1 MRKLLAL
8 VCIAMLMA
16 NCDLKA
22 QTERGTLMLGGS
34 ASLQATED
42 ASVFLFNPNF
52 GVLAANNFAV
62 GLQASILSSEG
73 YSQWALGPFA
83 RLYFGKN
90 DKGKLFGQGSVSING
105 GDGSDVFLGAGLTGG
120 YAVFLNQSIA
130 VELSV
135 SYFRIDDSGLVIAG
149 AGFQIH
155 FKKQK

>member
-1 MRKLLAL
+1 MRKLLTL
-8 VCIAMLMA
+8 VCISMLIA
-16 NCDLKA
+16 SVDLNA

-42 ASVFLFNPNF
+42 VSVVLINPNF

-62 GLQASILSSEG
+62 GLQASILSSDG
-73 YSQWALGPFA
+73 YSQWALGPYVRF
-83 RLYFGKN
+83 YFGKN
-90 DKGKLFGQGSVSING
+90 EKGKLFGQGSLSVNG

-120 YAVFLNQSIA
+120 YAVFLNKSIA
-130 VELSV
+130 VEVSA
-135 SYFRIDDSGLVIAG
+135 SYFRIDDSGMVIVG